1 MKLWFIIYGN
11 ENEKDVVLDILTKKD
26 LKYQIDKIDAK
37 SLGVDV
43 SDETGVIW
51 FSDMNDETL
60 NEINKVLFG
69 IRLL

>member
-1 MKLWFIIYGN
+1 MKLWFVIYGN